1 MVLQRKGFSVKV
13 TAAIFR
19 NGDNVLLMRRGA
31 DQPLAGEWEYPG
43 GKFEDGEDG
52 PTCLR
57 RELAE
62 ELGID
67 AQIGDL
73 ITIAKHTTDSG
84 KVIELHTYEI
94 KSYTGEIQLRVH
106 DDMHWVPVVN
116 LLSHPQLPADLL
128 VSQTLIKNRA

>member
-1 MVLQRKGFSVKV
+1 MKV

-19 NGDNVLLMRRGA
+19 DGDKVLLMRRAA

-52 PTCLR
+52 PTCLH
-57 RELAE
+57 RELFE
-62 ELGID
+62 ELGVD
-67 AQIGDL
+67 AQIGGL

-94 KSYTGEIQLRVH
+94 LGYTGEIQMRVH
-106 DDMHWVPVVN
+106 DDMHWVAVSDLPA
-116 LLSHPQLPADLL
+116 HPQLPSYLM
-128 VSQTLIKNRA
+128 VSQALYSVGKY

>member
-1 MVLQRKGFSVKV
+1 MKV
-13 TAAIFR
+13 TAAIFKCEGR
-19 NGDNVLLMRRGA
+19 VLLMRRAA

-57 RELAE
+57 RELSE

-84 KVIELHTYEI
+84 KVIELHTYEV
-94 KSYTGEIQLRVH
+94 KSFTGEIRLRVH
-106 DDMHWVPVVN
+106 DDMHWVPISD
-116 LLSHPQLPADLL
+116 LPSHPQLPADQI
-128 VSQTLIKNRA
+128 VSKTLQAKGK

>member
-1 MVLQRKGFSVKV
+1 MKV
-13 TAAIFR
+13 TAAIFKR
-19 NGDNVLLMRRGA
+19 GDKVLLMRRGA

-52 PTCLR
+52 PTCLH
-57 RELAE
+57 RELVE

-94 KSYTGEIQLRVH
+94 VTYTGEIQLHVH
-106 DDMHWVPVVN
+106 DDMHWVPVSD
-116 LLSHPQLPADLL
+116 LLSHQQLPADLV
-128 VSQTLIKNRA
+128 VSNELTRQICEKY

>member
-1 MVLQRKGFSVKV
+1 MKV
-13 TAAIFR
+13 TAAIFKR
-19 NGDNVLLMRRGA
+19 GDKVLLMRRAA

-43 GKFEDGEDG
+43 DKFEDGEDG

-73 ITIAKHTTDSG
+73 ITIAKHTTELG
-84 KVIELHTYEI
+84 RVIELHTYEI
-94 KSYTGEIQLRVH
+94 KSYTGEIQLRVY
-106 DDMHWVPVVN
+106 DDMHWVPVPD
-116 LLSHPQLPADLL
+116 LLAHPQLPADLM
-128 VSQTLIKNRA
+128 VSQALYSVGKY

>member
-1 MVLQRKGFSVKV
+1 MKV

-19 NGDNVLLMRRGA
+19 NGDKVLLMRRGA

-57 RELAE
+57 RELFE

-67 AQIGDL
+67 AQIGTL
-73 ITIAKHTTDSG
+73 ITIATHTTDSG

-94 KSYTGEIQLRVH
+94 KSFTGEIQLRVH
-106 DDMHWVPVVN
+106 DDMHWVSIQELP
-116 LLSHPQLPADLL
+116 SHPQLPADQI
-128 VSQTLIKNRA
+128 VSKTLQAKGK

>member
-1 MVLQRKGFSVKV
+1 MKV
-13 TAAIFR
+13 TAAIFKC
-19 NGDNVLLMRRGA
+19 GDKVLLMRRAA

-43 GKFEDGEDG
+43 DKFEYGEDG
-52 PTCLR
+52 PTCLK
-57 RELAE
+57 RELAK

-84 KVIELHTYEI
+84 RVIELHAYEI

-106 DDMHWVPVVN
+106 DDMHWVAVPD
-116 LLSHPQLPADLL
+116 LPAHPQLPADLMVSETL
-128 VSQTLIKNRA
+128 VQNLD